1 MPDSETPAGRLIVVE
16 GADGVGRSTLIALL
30 REWLEGQG
38 VAVAVA
44 SAGETPLAKA
54 GLDAARDAAGIDPA
68 TLTLL
73 HAAAL
78 ADALERQV
86 LPALRAGLVVL
97 IDRYV
102 YTPIARGLVR
112 GLDGDWL
119 ADLFAFA
126 PPPDVALYLD
136 ADVADLAPR
145 VIARGGPGYRES
157 GSDVLHGS
165 DRWANFRLYQGLVL
179 QEYREIAAALAF
191 RTIDTR
197 RGVGTTFLTA
207 ATVIARALSGPMRLP
222 AGEQR
227 RDDDEPA
234 LPPADGQPHDPDQEP
249 LPPSQPPAL
258 PPPTSN
264 GLAEPEPP
272 EQPEAFAPHPLPRVS
287 FGRPQR

>member
-1 MPDSETPAGRLIVVE
+1 MPDGEAPVGRLIVIE

-44 SAGETPLAKA
+44 AAGETPLAAA
-54 GLDAARDAAGIDPA
+54 GLAAARDSAGIDPA

-73 HAAAL
+73 HAATL

-97 IDRYV
+97 VDRYV

-119 ADLFAFA
+119 ADVFAFA

-136 ADVADLAPR
+136 ADVSDLVPR

-165 DRWANFRLYQGLVL
+165 DRWANFRVYQGLLL

-197 RGVGTTFLTA
+197 RGIGTTFLTA
-207 ATVIARALSGPMRLP
+207 ATVVARALSAPMRLP
-222 AGEQR
+222 AAEQR
-227 RDDDEPA
+227 PEDEPPA
-234 LPPADGQPHDPDQEP
+234 IPPANGQPHEPVHEP
-249 LPPSQPPAL
+249 LTPPQAPAL
-258 PPPTSN
+258 PPPAAN
-264 GLAEPEPP
+264 GAAEPDEEQPP
-272 EQPEAFAPHPLPRVS
+272 EALTPHPIPRPS